1 MDLPQHWND
10 AYRTRGENALTW
22 FEEVPTIALRLVR
35 QYLPQGRAMIDVGGG
50 ASRLVDHVLDER
62 RASVTVLDLSAEALA
77 IARERLGQRAGEA
90 FLVVADIRNWTP
102 DRIYDLWHDRAVF
115 HFLTDPGDQ
124 KRYLETLEKTLRP
137 GGIAIIATFDLAGP
151 EQCSNLPVQR
161 YSPETLAARVE
172 HLMPGLL
179 TPVQSE
185 HHTHRTPKG
194 NTQSFQISVFRK
206 KETRE

>member
-1 MDLPQHWND
+1 MDLQQHWND
-10 AYRTRGENALTW
+10 AYRARGEGALTW
-22 FEEVPTIALRLVR
+22 FEEVPTVALRLLR

-50 ASRLVDHVLDER
+50 TSRLVDHVLDER
-62 RASVTVLDLSAEALA
+62 RASMTVLDLSAEALA

-90 FLVVADIRNWTP
+90 SLVVADVRNWTP

-124 KRYLETLEKTLRP
+124 KRYLETLEKSLRP

-151 EQCSNLPVQR
+151 DRCSNLPVQR
-161 YSPETLAARVE
+161 YSPETLAERAE

-179 TPVQSE
+179 TLVQSE